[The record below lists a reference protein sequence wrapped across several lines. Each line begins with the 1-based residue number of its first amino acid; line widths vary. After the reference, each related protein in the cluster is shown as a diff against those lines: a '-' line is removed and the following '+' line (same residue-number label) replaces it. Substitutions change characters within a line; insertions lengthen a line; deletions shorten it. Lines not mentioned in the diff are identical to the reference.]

1 MPGNRPKLMH
11 FACAL
16 INKQVLHPQ
25 SKEAN
30 PDLPEKVQAKLMS
43 SVSHGYALQYWL
55 DTSYRRVAGQK
66 PSRAA
71 HYKRQAKKRANIRA
85 RSGKK

>member
-1 MPGNRPKLMH
+1 MPGTRPKL
-11 FACAL
+11 
-16 INKQVLHPQ
+16 LHLAVAMMCDTGLNQ
-25 SKEAN
+25 HEQHMMGQQLKF
-30 PDLPEKVQAKLMS
+30 Q
-43 SVSHGYALQYWL
+43 L
-55 DTSYRRVAGQK
+55 DNAHKNIRDSK